1 MFNNINSIEELK
13 KEYKRLA
20 LKMHP
25 DMGGNA
31 EEFKKMKN
39 EYERLFEIL
48 KNKKTATQ
56 NAEKT
61 ETPQEFQEIIDKL
74 IFFDG
79 ITIEIIGSWIWLTGN
94 TYQYREQIKE
104 LNFKYSKNK
113 KSWYFNGND
122 NNIKRRG
129 HFTLEEL
136 RNRFETSE
144 IETNK
149 KIYIA

>member
-20 LKMHP
+20 LQLHP
-25 DMGGNA
+25 DMGGDA
-31 EEFKKMKN
+31 EEFKKMQN
-39 EYERLFEIL
+39 EYERLFEVL
-48 KNKKTATQ
+48 KNKDTKKTEET
-56 NAEKT
+56 T
-61 ETPQEFQEIIDKL
+61 ETPEEFKNLIDKL
-74 IFFDG
+74 IFFEG
-79 ITIEIIGSWIWLTGN
+79 VKIEIIGTWIWLSGN
-94 TYQYREQIKE
+94 TYVYKDKIKE
-104 LNFKYSKNK
+104 LNFQYSKNK
-113 KSWYFNGND
+113 KSWYFNGNN

-129 HFTLEEL
+129 HFTIEEL